1 MTIINSFH
9 NIFHGFGDKINI
21 SFFPPKRPYK
31 ELICWKAFINAVE
44 RPVLEEQRENFLA
57 VVTK

>member
-44 RPVLEEQRENFLA
+44 RPVNNNVL
-57 VVTK
+57 